1 LSFAIKLKKTMEKN
15 EVHQDVVTFNTLI
28 HGFCKE
34 AKLHKVKVF
43 IEMRA
48 MNATPNTV
56 KWKL

>member
-1 LSFAIKLKKTMEKN
+1 MEKK
-15 EVHQDVVTFNTLI
+15 EVHQDVVTFNMLI

-34 AKLHKVKVF
+34 AKLHEVKVF